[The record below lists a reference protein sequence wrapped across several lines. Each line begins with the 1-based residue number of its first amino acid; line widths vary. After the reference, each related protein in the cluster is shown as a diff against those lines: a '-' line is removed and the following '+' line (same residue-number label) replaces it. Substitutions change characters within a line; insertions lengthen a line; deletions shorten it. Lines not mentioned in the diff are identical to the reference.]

1 MSTLT
6 EQQTLESSNKATI
19 TSFINT
25 TIPNTAVPAFSTY
38 YVFIGGPPPV
48 CSDGIRRPNIL
59 DYIDFLFQDPT
70 IDSLLKT
77 RMGNAGTATVST
89 TMSGSG
95 QLVVNVINSVV
106 ATVPRIV
113 VSSGGTLP
121 VTLTKVSQTTT
132 STGTTF
138 ADASTTSTGSLAW
151 DACFSSAMSVSTG
164 YCSITA
170 TPVMTNQPYISY
182 QGIIVGLSTTA
193 MTPDTSTAFTPTTN
207 NIYGFLVWKSSAGA
221 IELYAVLPTAQW
233 NAANYLG
240 TRLVSGTYTTMPT
253 LMVSYSGTV
262 VKYYVNGAA
271 ATFLGGGTTDQAL
284 STATIYASGIFSKPP
299 QSGTTNQSLINVT
312 WGSVVPGPKGADG
325 KDSTVQGPSGVTGPQ
340 GPGFAGITPTT
351 ANCVL
356 TANGTS
362 TTATSLPNVLYTPT
376 AIGSAAVG
384 NLPALTPA
392 MTLVAPNLSSSTGA
406 IIAPINSTIA
416 GTAATGFSSY
426 SIVYTAAQI
435 TAGVAKVV
443 LSGLRASGLYVC
455 SVAGVNAAPYRSL
468 AQFYVVRNGTGVAL
482 NPYYYTID
490 RVGTDVPA
498 PPTPDTRVVKWSL
511 PTSQGTSFT
520 LSFTS
525 TTSLTL
531 SVGITLLANTPNF
544 S

>member
-6 EQQTLESSNKATI
+6 EQQTLETKNKATI

-77 RMGNAGTATVST
+77 RMGTAGTATVST

-138 ADASTTSTGSLAW
+138 ADASTITTNSLAW

-170 TPVMTNQPYISY
+170 TPVMTNQTSISY

-193 MTPDTSTAFTPTTN
+193 MTPDTSTVFTPTTN
-207 NIYGFLVWKSSAGA
+207 NIYGFLVWKRSNGV

-233 NAANYLG
+233 NTVGYLT
-240 TRLVSGTYTTMPT
+240 TRLVSGTYATMPT

-262 VKYYVNGAA
+262 VKYSVNGAA
-271 ATFLGGGTTDQAL
+271 ATLVGGGTTDQAL

-299 QSGTTNQSLINVT
+299 QSGTTNHSLTNVT

-325 KDSTVQGPSGVTGPQ
+325 KDSTVQGIQGIQGPV
-340 GPGFAGITPTT
+340 GPGFTAITPTT

-356 TANGTS
+356 TANGTT

-376 AIGSAAVG
+376 AIGAAAVG

-392 MTLVAPNLSSSTGA
+392 ATLVAPNMSSSTGA

-426 SIVYTAAQI
+426 SAASVSLI
-435 TAGVAKVV
+435 GGTAKVV
-443 LSGLRASGLYVC
+443 LSGLRASGLYIC
-455 SVAGVNAAPYRSL
+455 SAAANNITGTAYHKL
-468 AQFYVVRNGTGVAL
+468 AQFYIRKSGIINSGTYSVDPVGAVVPAGGNLTWSV
-482 NPYYYTID
+482 TVVSQ
-490 RVGTDVPA
+490 VGTTPA
-498 PPTPDTRVVKWSL
+498 SFSL
-511 PTSQGTSFT
+511 ILTSVSNIP
-520 LSFTS
+520 
-525 TTSLTL
+525 
-531 SVGITLLANTPNF
+531 VAIGITLLANTPNF
-544 S
+544 F

>member
-138 ADASTTSTGSLAW
+138 ADASSTSTGSLAW

-170 TPVMTNQPYISY
+170 TPVMTNQPSILY

-426 SIVYTAAQI
+426 SAASVSLVGG
-435 TAGVAKVV
+435 TPKVV
-443 LSGLRASGLYVC
+443 LSGLRASGLYIC
-455 SVAGVNAAPYRSL
+455 SAAANNTTSAGYHKL
-468 AQFYVVRNGTGVAL
+468 AQFYIRKSGMIGSGTYLSDAVGAVVPAGGNLTWSV
-482 NPYYYTID
+482 TVVSQ
-490 RVGTDVPA
+490 VGTTPA
-498 PPTPDTRVVKWSL
+498 
-511 PTSQGTSFT
+511 SFQ
-520 LSFTS
+520 LILTS
-525 TTSLTL
+525 TYNIT
-531 SVGITLLANTPNF
+531 VAIGITLLANTPNF
-544 S
+544 F